1 MTCKDC
7 IHYDVCEALENNGI
21 SKIYPSECSCFKDK
35 SRFIELPCKVGDKVY
50 FVYRG
55 KMFQHKIKELVIQ
68 EWGNFA
74 YSSDCFPF
82 SAFGNYVF
90 LTREEAERALKERES
105 K

>member
-7 IHYDVCEALENNGI
+7 VHFDICIAHIDNSEANRCL
-21 SKIYPSECSCFKDK
+21 SFKDK

-68 EWGNFA
+68 EWEILHILQI
-74 YSSDCFPF
+74 
-82 SAFGNYVF
+82 VF
-90 LTREEAERALKERES
+90 HFQLLKIMYF
-105 K
+105 